1 MVQRTWPGLGLGLGG
16 GLGLGLWG
24 EGVRVRV
31 RVRVRVSGAED
42 QHVERREEVVAEARY
57 G

>member
-1 MVQRTWPGLGLGLGG
+1 MVQRTWPGLGLGI

-31 RVRVRVSGAED
+31 RVRISGAED